1 MTAHEKIKQ
10 AMQHGP
16 TPDSIDGLICL
27 AYYIGREAAARTIC
41 DEHNRRIAAMRAQAD
56 AEHCRHVAHR
66 VIDAAG
72 GDSIYSGD
80 YAGDVT
86 ATFGADEVTA

>member
-1 MTAHEKIKQ
+1 MTAHDRIKQ
-10 AMQHGP
+10 AIRNGP
-16 TPDSIDGLICL
+16 TPDGIDGLICL
-27 AYYIGREAAARTIC
+27 AYYMGREASARAIC
-41 DEHNRRIAAMRAQAD
+41 DEHTRRIAAMRAQAD
-56 AEHCRHVAHR
+56 TEHCHHVAHR

-86 ATFGADEVTA
+86 ATFGADEAP